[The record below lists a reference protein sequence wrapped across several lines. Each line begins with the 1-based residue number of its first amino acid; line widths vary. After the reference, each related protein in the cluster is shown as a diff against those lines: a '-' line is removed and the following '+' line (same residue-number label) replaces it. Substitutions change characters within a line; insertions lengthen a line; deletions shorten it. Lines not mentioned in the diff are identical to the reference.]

1 MLVIVGVFNH
11 FQTAL
16 PRPHDLTCQVCE
28 KRCGDDERFFHHIH
42 KYHPDFWRVLSGG
55 LPLSDFVEPPEL
67 RTTKTKKFTCPIC
80 NKRYAHETGY
90 AKHLA
95 SHPSATPDASGGHLF
110 NCSVCRKMFTK
121 DVHLH
126 RHLEMKTDPAHYAAL
141 AELKKK
147 SGFGAFGNPGGGLSS
162 LNPSSSDDLMCAPI
176 DPDSSSKSFRVHG
189 QSYPL
194 MRNGSLDVN
203 PVSDA
208 AESFMQSSRRY
219 KYGREA
225 EGAVGSSIHLGPTS
239 CLSPRNSNSGS
250 STPDAFAYMRSFGAT
265 GGPPA
270 FGDTYRKDCD
280 AFRSYPFA
288 FGSHLNQDFGHSR
301 GPYAQ
306 NFFCQRPGVDAE
318 RRHSPP
324 DSRHSYFPSS
334 YLPHSQSG
342 QGPLHG
348 VISQP
353 PFVHPSVETA
363 RFDGTSSGLLDPYLP
378 RSSFSDHEMAT
389 ALHQLARSIPGF
401 I

>member
-1 MLVIVGVFNH
+1 M
-11 FQTAL
+11 
-16 PRPHDLTCQVCE
+16 CE
-28 KRCGDDERFFHHIH
+28 KRCGDDELFFQHIH
-42 KYHPDFWRVLSGG
+42 KHHPDFWRVLSGG

-67 RTTKTKKFTCPIC
+67 RSTKTKKFTCPIC
-80 NKRYAHETGY
+80 SKRYAHETGY

-95 SHPSATPDASGGHLF
+95 SHPNATADAASSGGQLF
-110 NCSVCRKMFTK
+110 NCTVCRKMFTK

-126 RHLEMKTDPAHYAAL
+126 RHLEMKTDPGHCAAL

-147 SGFGAFGNPGGGLSS
+147 SGYGAVFGIPGVGGELSS
-162 LNPSSSDDLMCAPI
+162 LNRDATSAADDMCGGGGATAI
-176 DPDSSSKSFRVHG
+176 DPDSSSKSRSFRGVHG

-194 MRNGSLDVN
+194 MRNGSLDTN
-203 PVSDA
+203 PAGIDT
-208 AESFMQSSRRY
+208 AESFMQTTRRY

-225 EGAVGSSIHLGPTS
+225 EGTVGSSIHLGPGS

-250 STPDAFAYMRSFGAT
+250 STPDAFAYMRPFGGT
-265 GGPPA
+265 GGPPPTA
-270 FGDTYRKDCD
+270 FGETYRKDCE

-301 GPYAQ
+301 GPYAAQ
-306 NFFCQRPGVDAE
+306 NFFCQRPGVDTE

-334 YLPHSQSG
+334 YLQHSQSG

-363 RFDGTSSGLLDPYLP
+363 RFDGTSAGLLDPYLP
-378 RSSFSDHEMAT
+378 RSGFSDHEMAT